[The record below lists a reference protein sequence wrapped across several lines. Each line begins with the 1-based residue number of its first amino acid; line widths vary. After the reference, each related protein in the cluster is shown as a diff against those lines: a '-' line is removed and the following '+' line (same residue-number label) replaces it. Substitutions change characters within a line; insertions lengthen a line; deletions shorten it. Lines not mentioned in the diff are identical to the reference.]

1 MVVSPLEVF
10 AWQLNFYHR
19 AVNPFFILLSKLISG
34 QQQFLLTN
42 ALSGDKSKVSLNLI
56 AIGK

>member
-1 MVVSPLEVF
+1 MVLSPLEVF

-34 QQQFLLTN
+34 QWRAPLTPPRRR
-42 ALSGDKSKVSLNLI
+42 A
-56 AIGK
+56 